1 MDEHFYDDLIIQIR
15 EKSLNV
21 DGVLGTEKCFIRKT
35 GMKYHVELHVNVD
48 ADITVKEGHIIA
60 HKLKDSLRQQISEL
74 GHVLIHIEP
83 YE

>member
-48 ADITVKEGHIIA
+48 ADISVKEGHIIA